1 MLNIRIS
8 NFYTDIFGFPSKL
21 IEYILSGTPIVSTN
35 FKTLPGE
42 ISEFLYITKDVTP
55 KSIADQILK
64 LEKLDFNFINEN
76 SKLAYDHVLN
86 NYKYEDIVKEI
97 IMFVNSI

>member
-1 MLNIRIS
+1 M
-8 NFYTDIFGFPSKL
+8 
-21 IEYILSGTPIVSTN
+21 
-35 FKTLPGE
+35 
-42 ISEFLYITKDVTP
+42 TP